1 MHSKHTTSAK
11 TISGAVLLASGLLAG
26 CTTDDASGSSST
38 GGSSSASGGTT
49 SGTGTGGSG
58 TGTGGNNGTATG
70 GGGSTS
76 TGPSICDTKAVVAAP
91 QIATFDSCTEGLSGD
106 AVSSGCKIAEIG
118 GTSLFGG
125 LFSYDDGTGNPTL
138 SVVSG
143 HTSSALGLASTEPA
157 TKYGGGFGIWTTGCF
172 NASAYKG
179 ISFWTRGT
187 APNAGK
193 ATISVV
199 MAETTPSNP
208 PAGTTNR
215 GTCTGTSD
223 TCKSPK
229 FSFPVT
235 DTWTQVHALWSG
247 FAGGDANGSPVTV
260 NGDDI
265 FQFQW
270 DIGLAFTPDAD
281 GKYVAQPAA
290 YELQIDD
297 VAFE

>member
-1 MHSKHTTSAK
+1 MITIGQRYSA
-11 TISGAVLLASGLLAG
+11 
-26 CTTDDASGSSST
+26 GSSN
-38 GGSSSASGGTT
+38 ASGGAT
-49 SGTGTGGSG
+49 SGAGMGGKSG
-58 TGTGGNNGTATG
+58 TTTG
-70 GGGSTS
+70 GGGSSS
-76 TGPSICDTKAVVAAP
+76 TGPSICDTKAVVAAAP
-91 QIATFDSCTEGLSGD
+91 IASFDDCTVGE
-106 AVSSGCKIAEIG
+106 ATSGCKIAEIG

-125 LFSYDDGTGNPTL
+125 VFSYDDGTGNPTF

-143 HTSSALGLASTEPA
+143 HTSGALGLASTESA
-157 TKYGGGFGIWTTGCF
+157 SKYGGGFGIWTTGCF

-179 ISFWTRGT
+179 ITFWTRGT

-193 ATISVV
+193 ATVSVV
-199 MAETTPSNP
+199 MAETTPSVP

-215 GTCTGTSD
+215 GTCTGTTE

-247 FAGGDANGSPVTV
+247 FIGGDANGTPVTA

-270 DIGLAFTPDAD
+270 DIGLAFTPDAS
-281 GKYVAQPAA
+281 GNYVAEPAA